1 MRLSPREIC
10 DFGVRICRLC
20 HANVLHDLGLLSLV
34 FEAVGGQC
42 IVARDCQLKDPET
55 QMIERMIKSVVLGVF
70 LTALLLTLPALT
82 QVVAQTGM
90 GGGAGAGAS
99 GAGAG
104 ASGAGAGAGGAS
116 GASGAGAGAGGVGA
130 GGGYGGGF
138 IYHPDQDSSYAST
151 QPGWSYATK
160 RLSTKATKKHRKAM

>member
-1 MRLSPREIC
+1 
-10 DFGVRICRLC
+10 
-20 HANVLHDLGLLSLV
+20 
-34 FEAVGGQC
+34 
-42 IVARDCQLKDPET
+42 
-55 QMIERMIKSVVLGVF
+55 MIERVIKSVVLGVF

-82 QVVAQTGM
+82 QVFAQIGMGGGM

-104 ASGAGAGAGGAS
+104 ASGAGAGAS
-116 GASGAGAGAGGVGA
+116 GAGGAGAGAGVGA

-151 QPGWSYATK
+151 QPGWSYATT

>member
-1 MRLSPREIC
+1 
-10 DFGVRICRLC
+10 
-20 HANVLHDLGLLSLV
+20 
-34 FEAVGGQC
+34 
-42 IVARDCQLKDPET
+42 
-55 QMIERMIKSVVLGVF
+55 MIRPVIKFVVLGVF

-82 QVVAQTGM
+82 QVLAQTGM

-104 ASGAGAGAGGAS
+104 GAGA
-116 GASGAGAGAGGVGA
+116 GASGAGAGGAGAGAGA

-160 RLSTKATKKHRKAM
+160 SLGTKATKKHRKAMQGGTMRFTR

>member
-1 MRLSPREIC
+1 
-10 DFGVRICRLC
+10 V
-20 HANVLHDLGLLSLV
+20 LV
-34 FEAVGGQC
+34 FLCEAVGGNAS
-42 IVARDCQLKDPET
+42 VARDCQLKNQET
-55 QMIERMIKSVVLGVF
+55 QMIERVIKSVVQGVF

-82 QVVAQTGM
+82 QVFAQTGM
-90 GGGAGAGAS
+90 GGGMGG
-99 GAGAG
+99 GV
-104 ASGAGAGAGGAS
+104 GAGAGGE
-116 GASGAGAGAGGVGA
+116 GA

>member
-1 MRLSPREIC
+1 
-10 DFGVRICRLC
+10 
-20 HANVLHDLGLLSLV
+20 
-34 FEAVGGQC
+34 
-42 IVARDCQLKDPET
+42 
-55 QMIERMIKSVVLGVF
+55 MIRPVIKFVVLGVF

-82 QVVAQTGM
+82 QVLAQTGM

-104 ASGAGAGAGGAS
+104 GAGAGA
-116 GASGAGAGAGGVGA
+116 GA

-160 RLSTKATKKHRKAM
+160 SLGTKATKKHRKAMQGGTMRFTR

>member
-1 MRLSPREIC
+1 
-10 DFGVRICRLC
+10 
-20 HANVLHDLGLLSLV
+20 
-34 FEAVGGQC
+34 
-42 IVARDCQLKDPET
+42 
-55 QMIERMIKSVVLGVF
+55 MIRPVIKFVVLGVF
-70 LTALLLTLPALT
+70 LTALLLTLPVLT
-82 QVVAQTGM
+82 QVFAQTGM

-104 ASGAGAGAGGAS
+104 GAGAGA
-116 GASGAGAGAGGVGA
+116 GA

-160 RLSTKATKKHRKAM
+160 SLGTKATKKHRKAMQGGTMRFTR

>member
-1 MRLSPREIC
+1 
-10 DFGVRICRLC
+10 
-20 HANVLHDLGLLSLV
+20 
-34 FEAVGGQC
+34 
-42 IVARDCQLKDPET
+42 
-55 QMIERMIKSVVLGVF
+55 VLGVF

-82 QVVAQTGM
+82 QVFAQTGMGGGM

-99 GAGAG
+99 GAG
-104 ASGAGAGAGGAS
+104 GAGAGA
-116 GASGAGAGAGGVGA
+116 GVGA

-151 QPGWSYATK
+151 QPGWSYATT

>member
-1 MRLSPREIC
+1 
-10 DFGVRICRLC
+10 
-20 HANVLHDLGLLSLV
+20 
-34 FEAVGGQC
+34 
-42 IVARDCQLKDPET
+42 
-55 QMIERMIKSVVLGVF
+55 MIRPVIKFVVLGVF

-82 QVVAQTGM
+82 QVLAQTGM

-104 ASGAGAGAGGAS
+104 GAGAGAGAGG
-116 GASGAGAGAGGVGA
+116 
-130 GGGYGGGF
+130 GYDGGF

-160 RLSTKATKKHRKAM
+160 SLGTKATKKHRKAMQGGTMRFTR

>member
-1 MRLSPREIC
+1 
-10 DFGVRICRLC
+10 
-20 HANVLHDLGLLSLV
+20 
-34 FEAVGGQC
+34 
-42 IVARDCQLKDPET
+42 
-55 QMIERMIKSVVLGVF
+55 MIRPVIKFVVLGVF

-82 QVVAQTGM
+82 QVLAQTGM

-104 ASGAGAGAGGAS
+104 GAGAGA
-116 GASGAGAGAGGVGA
+116 GA

-160 RLSTKATKKHRKAM
+160 SLGTKATKKHRKAMRGRTMRFIR